1 MGRIKSLPIKRTTL
15 ELLEKHSSLFSDN
28 FEENKKVVNRV
39 VEADKKTRNSIAGYL
54 TRIVKR
60 TKAKSKKN

>member
-15 ELLEKHSSLFSDN
+15 ELLEKQPNLFSDD
-28 FEENKKVVNRV
+28 FEKNKTVVNKI
-39 VEADKKTRNSIAGYL
+39 VEADKKTRNSIAGYI

-60 TKAKSKKN
+60 TKTKGKKN